1 MERLER
7 SGRWLRAALARGRLR
22 RRLPALL
29 LAIAVLG
36 SALKDSDLVPDTPL
50 QNKRNPLNVYFVKV
64 AWAWTLWLLLPFITL
79 TTYELGRSKF
89 LYGRTRSAL
98 LVLRRLGALL
108 VGTAVWYLC
117 TELFIYIE
125 NLTGECSLRGKPSQP
140 GQPPRLYASKRECQQ
155 DGGAWN
161 GFDISGHCFLLSYC
175 AMMILE
181 ELAVLEALAIDHS
194 SKLRVVIDV
203 LLVSLCS
210 LTLIWVFM
218 FLSTALYFHDFSQKL
233 LGVLIGLGAW
243 YGTYRFWYL
252 KPFSPGLPLPN
263 IPLSS
268 KKYSYSR

>member
-1 MERLER
+1 M
-7 SGRWLRAALARGRLR
+7 
-22 RRLPALL
+22 
-29 LAIAVLG
+29 
-36 SALKDSDLVPDTPL
+36 
-50 QNKRNPLNVYFVKV
+50 KV

-79 TTYELGRSKF
+79 TTYELGRSK
-89 LYGRTRSAL
+89 LLHGRARSAL

-125 NLTGECSLRGKPSQP
+125 NLTGECSLQGKPSQP
-140 GQPPRLYASKRECQQ
+140 GQPPRLYGSKRECQR
-155 DGGAWN
+155 DSGVWS

-181 ELAVLEALAIDHS
+181 ELAVLEVLALEHS
-194 SKLRVVIDV
+194 SKLRVVINV

-210 LTLIWVFM
+210 LTMIWVFM
-218 FLSTALYFHDFSQKL
+218 FLCTALYFHDFSQKL

-263 IPLSS
+263 IPLGS

>member
-1 MERLER
+1 
-7 SGRWLRAALARGRLR
+7 
-22 RRLPALL
+22 LL

-79 TTYELGRSKF
+79 STYELARGKL
-89 LYGRTRSAL
+89 LYGRGRSAL

-108 VGTAVWYLC
+108 VGTAVWFLC
-117 TELFIYIE
+117 TELFAYVE
-125 NLTGECSLRGKPSQP
+125 NLTGHCSLQARP
-140 GQPPRLYASKRECQQ
+140 GQPPRPYGSKRECHQA
-155 DGGAWN
+155 GGVWD

-181 ELAVLEALAIDHS
+181 ELAVLEALSLDRS

-203 LLVSLCS
+203 LLVSLCL
-210 LTLIWVFM
+210 LTGIWVFM
-218 FLSTALYFHDFSQKL
+218 FLCTALYFHDFSQKL
-233 LGVLIGLGAW
+233 LGVLIGLSAW
-243 YGTYRFWYL
+243 YGTYRVWYL

>member
-7 SGRWLRAALARGRLR
+7 AGRCLRAALARGRLR

-29 LAIAVLG
+29 LAIALLG
-36 SALKDSDLVPDTPL
+36 SALKDSGLVPDTPL
-50 QNKRNPLNVYFVKV
+50 RNKRNPLNVYFVKV

-79 TTYELGRSKF
+79 TSYELARSK
-89 LYGRTRSAL
+89 LLHGRTKSAL
-98 LVLRRLGALL
+98 LALRRLGALL

-117 TELFIYIE
+117 TELFILVE
-125 NLTGECSLRGKPSQP
+125 NLTGECSLQAKP
-140 GQPPRLYASKRECQQ
+140 GQPARLYASKRECHQ
-155 DGGAWN
+155 DSGVWN

-181 ELAVLEALAIDHS
+181 ELAVLEALAMEHS
-194 SKLRVVIDV
+194 SKLRAVINV
-203 LLVSLCS
+203 LLVSLCF
-210 LTLIWVFM
+210 LTVIWVFM
-218 FLSTALYFHDFSQKL
+218 FLCTALYFHDFSQKL
-233 LGVLIGLGAW
+233 LGVLIGLSAW

>member
-1 MERLER
+1 MERLQR
-7 SGRWLRAALARGRLR
+7 SGRCLRAALARGRVR
-22 RRLPALL
+22 RRLPVLL

-64 AWAWTLWLLLPFITL
+64 AWAWTLWLLLPFISL
-79 TTYELGRSKF
+79 TTYELARSKF
-89 LYGRTRSAL
+89 LYGRTKSVL

-108 VGTAVWYLC
+108 VGTAVWYVC
-117 TELFIYIE
+117 TEFFIHVE
-125 NLTGECSLRGKPSQP
+125 NLTGECSLQGKP
-140 GQPPRLYASKRECQQ
+140 GRPPRLYASKRECHQ
-155 DGGAWN
+155 DGGVWN

-181 ELAVLEALAIDHS
+181 EVAVLEALSIDHS
-194 SKLRVVIDV
+194 SKLRVVIDI
-203 LLVSLCS
+203 LFVSLCF
-210 LTLIWVFM
+210 LTMMWVFM
-218 FLSTALYFHDFSQKL
+218 FLCTALYFHDFSQKL
-233 LGVLIGLGAW
+233 LGVLIGLSGW

>member
-7 SGRWLRAALARGRLR
+7 SGRWLRAALARGRVR
-22 RRLPALL
+22 RRLPVLL

-36 SALKDSDLVPDTPL
+36 SALKDGELVPDTPL

-64 AWAWTLWLLLPFITL
+64 AWAWTLWLLLPFISL
-79 TTYELGRSKF
+79 TTYELARSKF
-89 LYGRTRSAL
+89 LYGRAKSAL

-117 TELFIYIE
+117 TGLFLYVE
-125 NLTGECSLRGKPSQP
+125 NLTGECSLQGKA
-140 GQPPRLYASKRECQQ
+140 GQPPRLYASKRECHQ
-155 DGGAWN
+155 DSGVWN

-181 ELAVLEALAIDHS
+181 ELAVLEALSIDHS
-194 SKLRVVIDV
+194 SKLRLLINV
-203 LLVSLCS
+203 LLVALCS
-210 LTLIWVFM
+210 LTVIWVFM
-218 FLSTALYFHDFSQKL
+218 FLCTALYFHDFSQKL
-233 LGVLIGLGAW
+233 LGVLIGLSAW

-252 KPFSPGLPLPN
+252 KPLSPGLPLPN

-268 KKYSYSR
+268 KKHSYSR